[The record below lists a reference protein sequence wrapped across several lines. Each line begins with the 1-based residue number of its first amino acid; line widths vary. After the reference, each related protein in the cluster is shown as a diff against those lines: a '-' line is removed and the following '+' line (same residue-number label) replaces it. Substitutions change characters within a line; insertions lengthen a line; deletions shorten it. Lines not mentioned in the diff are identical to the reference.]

1 MAPCCKSL
9 VTEGLI
15 LITNFMTDLMSC
27 MHAIVCRIYR
37 IYGLGFMVH
46 GLELR
51 LYVLGLRV
59 CVGFMLLLCIC
70 NSHSSVCVISVC
82 IHTLLCLFIL
92 F

>member
-1 MAPCCKSL
+1 MFDINYQLYDL
-9 VTEGLI
+9 VDEL
-15 LITNFMTDLMSC
+15 
-27 MHAIVCRIYR
+27 HACNCVCRVDR

-51 LYVLGLRV
+51 HYALGLGG
-59 CVGFMLLLCIC
+59 CVGFMLLLCSC

-82 IHTLLCLFIL
+82 IHTLFCLCIL

>member
-1 MAPCCKSL
+1 MLCYHMALCCKSL

-51 LYVLGLRV
+51 LYVLGLGLCRV
-59 CVGFMLLLCIC
+59 HAIAVHLQF
-70 NSHSSVCVISVC
+70 S
-82 IHTLLCLFIL
+82 
-92 F
+92 